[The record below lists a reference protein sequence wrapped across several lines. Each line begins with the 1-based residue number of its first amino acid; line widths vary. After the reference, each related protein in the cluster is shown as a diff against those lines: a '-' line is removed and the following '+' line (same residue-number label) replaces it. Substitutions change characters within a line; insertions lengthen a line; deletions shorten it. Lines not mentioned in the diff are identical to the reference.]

1 MSVYASADVSA
12 DRRASADASAD
23 RYTSVAGDASADRYD
38 ASVDRHASASQYL
51 LAPLRKRP

>member
-23 RYTSVAGDASADRYD
+23 RYTSVAGDASA
-38 ASVDRHASASQYL
+38 SQYL